1 MISALAIP
9 PPPMPGPYS
18 LTPVTPSEPGRLFVL
33 AFADELTAFSLRELL
48 CQLEE
53 ESVIEVGDAVVA
65 TRNDKGKVRLHQSLP
80 LVAAGTALGSF
91 SGMLLGMLVLNPLFG
106 SIAGAAVGAAAA
118 AFGDAGIDDAFMK
131 SLAETLTPGSS
142 ALFVVVRKTKPEQLL
157 ERLKPFAGRCK
168 ILQCNMTAENEAL
181 LRNLLEGEV
190 SRLHSAA
197 TTSTA
202 SKP

>member
-1 MISALAIP
+1 MAAPFL
-9 PPPMPGPYS
+9 
-18 LTPVTPSEPGRLFVL
+18 LTPVKPPEPGRLFVL
-33 AFADELTAFSLRELL
+33 AFADELSAFSLRELL

-53 ESVIEVGDAVVA
+53 EGVLEVGDAVVA
-65 TRNDKGKVRLHQSLP
+65 TRNAQGKVRLHQSLP

-142 ALFVVVRKTKPEQLL
+142 ALFVVVRRSKPEQVL

-168 ILQCNMTAENEAL
+168 ILQCNMPAENEVM
-181 LRNLLEGEV
+181 LRNLLEGEG
-190 SRLHSAA
+190 SHLHSTA
-197 TTSTA
+197 TTTTKSE
-202 SKP
+202 P